1 MILLL
6 LITQNYLKNV
16 KDALRLVL
24 NIYLLWRENMKKKL
38 FLIIICLTLAFFACS
53 KKEILAES
61 SYDEAYMEGQAPQPQ
76 VEYKAMA
83 SSKAR
88 SGNQDISN
96 NLANQQIERKLIKTG
111 NINFE
116 TEDIKKSRSLIDD
129 LLAKYGAYINN
140 ENENSYERRLEQY
153 LVIKIPK
160 DVFDGFTNELISGV
174 KHINSKHVDIQDVT
188 EEFIDITAR
197 LKVKKDAEQTYL
209 RLLDSAKNVREVLDI
224 QNQIQGIRS
233 EIESIEGRLRYLEY
247 AVNYSTLNISMYQVI
262 SAGNITPSVSFFAK
276 VFSSLKDG
284 FNMFLDVII
293 VILNLWVFI
302 VLIVLIVLLIKW
314 KFFRR
319 KKNDNK

>member
-1 MILLL
+1 
-6 LITQNYLKNV
+6 
-16 KDALRLVL
+16 
-24 NIYLLWRENMKKKL
+24 MKKI
-38 FLIIICLTLAFFACS
+38 FWMSICLILACFGCS
-53 KKEILAES
+53 KKAVSNEA
-61 SYDEAYMEGQAPQPQ
+61 SYDETYMEEETSQ

-83 SSKAR
+83 SAR
-88 SGNQDISN
+88 TRSANQDVPTDLSS
-96 NLANQQIERKLIKTG
+96 QQLSRKLIKTG

-116 TEDIKKSRSLIDD
+116 TEDIKKSRVLIDSLIT
-129 LLAKYGAYINN
+129 KYGAYINN
-140 ENENSYERRLEQY
+140 ENENSYEKRLEQY
-153 LVIKIPK
+153 LVVKIPK
-160 DVFDGFTNELISGV
+160 DVFDEFINELVSGV

-209 RLLDSAKNVREVLDI
+209 RLLDTAKNVRDVLDI

-247 AVNYSTLNISMYQVI
+247 SVNYSTLNILMYQAI
-262 SAGNITPSVSFFAK
+262 ANGNITPSVSFFAE

-284 FNMFLDVII
+284 FNMFLNVI
-293 VILNLWVFI
+293 VAILNFWVFI
-302 VLIVLIVLLIKW
+302 ILLVGIVFLIRW